1 MSRDRLK
8 IAAKALVAAGALAL
22 AAFLLHRTFSGYDA
36 REIMAS
42 IRAIPPSRL
51 ALVGVFAA
59 ASYLCLTGFDTL
71 GTRYAGAALP
81 YRLIALTST
90 TSLSIGHNIGFA
102 ALSSGAIRY
111 RFYARFGL
119 SAEQIAKV
127 ILLCAATVG
136 LGLATMLGIG
146 LLARPEIAGQIGG
159 LGPEA
164 AFALGL
170 LGASVP
176 VAYLGLAAVVKG
188 RLRLGAWSFAMPP
201 LPIAAGQVVIGP
213 LNLAMVV
220 ACLYTALPG
229 DTSID
234 YLDVLA
240 VFTLA
245 NAAGL
250 MAHVPGGL
258 GVIEAVVIYLLPG
271 ADVVGALIVFRVAY
285 FLVPF
290 VLGMAALAISE
301 ISGRRWRAAQDVVAA
316 DRDLARARR

>member
-1 MSRDRLK
+1 M
-8 IAAKALVAAGALAL
+8 AAKALAAAAALAL

-51 ALVGVFAA
+51 ALVALFAV
-59 ASYLCLTGFDTL
+59 ASHLCLTGFDTL

-81 YRLIALTST
+81 YRRIALASAI
-90 TSLSIGHNIGFA
+90 SLSIGHNIGFA

-111 RFYARFGL
+111 RLYSRFGL
-119 SAEQIAKV
+119 GAEQIAKV

-136 LGLATMLGIG
+136 LGLATMLGVG
-146 LLARPEIAGQIGG
+146 LLARPEIAGQISG

-164 AFALGL
+164 SFVLGL
-170 LGASVP
+170 LGVTLP
-176 VAYLGLAAVVKG
+176 VAYLGLAAVLKG
-188 RLRLGAWSFAMPP
+188 RLRLGAWSLTMPP
-201 LPIAAGQVVIGP
+201 LPIAIGQVVIGP

-220 ACLYTALPG
+220 ACLYAALPG
-229 DTSID
+229 GNSID

-250 MAHVPGGL
+250 MAHIPGGL

-290 VLGMAALAISE
+290 GLGMTALAISE
-301 ISGRRWRAAQDVVAA
+301 ISGRRRCAAQDVVAV
-316 DRDLARARR
+316 DRALARARR